1 MAKMETAPLHSDPPT
16 ASARTADAV
25 SEAVGWVQKAK
36 GGNRHACNHLVA
48 QFQENIYRMVFYRI
62 RSRPDAEDLTQ
73 DIFMQAF
80 KHLPR
85 LKNDARFKSWLF
97 SIALNRVRDYYR
109 KKKLRSFFM
118 TSTDN
123 KNNAGRTPEPE
134 DQHTTGALQHVIRKD
149 FWHQVGILLDKMP
162 RMEKEVFTL
171 RFMDQLS
178 IREISQALKKN
189 ESTVK
194 THLYRGLQK
203 FRKETSMHDFLQEVI
218 S

>member
-1 MAKMETAPLHSDPPT
+1 MVKMETAPLHADPPT
-16 ASARTADAV
+16 ASARAADAV
-25 SEAVGWVQKAK
+25 SEAAGWVQKAK
-36 GGNRHACNHLVA
+36 NGNRQACNHLVA

-73 DIFMQAF
+73 EIFMQAF

-85 LKNDARFKSWLF
+85 LKEDARFKSWLF

-118 TSTDN
+118 TAIDD
-123 KNNAGRTPEPE
+123 KNNAGHAPEPE
-134 DQHTTGALQHVIRKD
+134 DRHATGALQHVIRKD
-149 FWHQVGILLDKMP
+149 FWHQVELLLGKMP
-162 RMEKEVFTL
+162 RMEKEVFAL

>member
-1 MAKMETAPLHSDPPT
+1 
-16 ASARTADAV
+16 
-25 SEAVGWVQKAK
+25 
-36 GGNRHACNHLVA
+36 
-48 QFQENIYRMVFYRI
+48 
-62 RSRPDAEDLTQ
+62 
-73 DIFMQAF
+73 
-80 KHLPR
+80 
-85 LKNDARFKSWLF
+85 
-97 SIALNRVRDYYR
+97 
-109 KKKLRSFFM
+109 M
-118 TSTDN
+118 TSIDN

-203 FRKETSMHDFLQEVI
+203 FRKKTSMHDFLQEVI